1 MSVIK
6 QGMNTVAVKL
16 MTVDSLKMLKFAV
29 NRKQVNN
36 GQK

>member
-1 MSVIK
+1 MSVIDK
-6 QGMNTVAVKL
+6 VLDTVAVKL
-16 MTVDSLKMLKFAV
+16 MTVDSLTMLRFAV